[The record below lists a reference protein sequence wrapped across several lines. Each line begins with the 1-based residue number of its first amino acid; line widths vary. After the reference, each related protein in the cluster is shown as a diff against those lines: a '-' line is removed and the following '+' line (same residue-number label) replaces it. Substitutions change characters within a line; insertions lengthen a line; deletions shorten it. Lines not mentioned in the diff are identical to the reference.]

1 MKAEF
6 SSMPFLL
13 YLAKLKILELHS
25 AGSEMIKR
33 ILAEKNFLKDNSR
46 Q

>member
-1 MKAEF
+1 VT
-6 SSMPFLL
+6 FLF

-25 AGSEMIKR
+25 KSGEKLTE
-33 ILAEKNFLKDNSR
+33 ILADGSFPQSTK